1 MLRVVSKGRDR
12 TIPRNRFGSR
22 GQHPAK
28 SLLEPHPPC
37 WADDPAGSFRRSGLD
52 DSAESFS
59 DPGGQVFHVE
69 HGGPDTI
76 GCSTWNIR
84 LRPPEHPHLL
94 AEKGRDT
101 IPRNRCEGVGIGR
114 FRGIV
119 FRSESQVFHV
129 EHQGESLAPL
139 SAEDPAGS
147 LRGQPRTIP
156 RNRFWVPRAQLFHVE
171 HGRAGQIGCSTWNI
185 RLSPPEPHS
194 PCWLTIPRD
203 RFEG

>member
-1 MLRVVSKGRDR
+1 MSPGGLLSCRLRILPGHFESSPERFRGVV
-12 TIPRNRFGSR
+12 FGSWGR
-22 GQHPAK
+22 KCSTWNMG
-28 SLLEPHPPC
+28 E
-37 WADDPAGSFRRSGLD
+37 
-52 DSAESFS
+52 
-59 DPGGQVFHVE
+59 
-69 HGGPDTI
+69 PDTI

-171 HGRAGQIGCSTWNI
+171 HGRAEQNGCSTWNI
-185 RLSPPEPHS
+185 RLGPGASP
-194 PCWLTIPRD
+194 LA
-203 RFEG
+203 G